1 MENKYWKILKDIL
14 QVVLTSVIIVFIC
27 FKFLFISAQVKGTS
41 MYSTLQNNDRGFSF
55 IITKN
60 ISINRFDICVIDSD
74 KASEL
79 LVKRIIGMPNET
91 VTYKDNKL
99 YVNGEY
105 IEETFLDDD
114 VYTEDFEVTLGDD
127 EYFCMG
133 DNRNVSRDSRYYGS
147 FKKSEIKSTGFFVYY
162 PFNRIGV
169 K

>member
-91 VTYKDNKL
+91 ITYKDNKL

-114 VYTEDFEVTLGDD
+114 IYTEDFEVTLGDD

>member
-1 MENKYWKILKDIL
+1 
-14 QVVLTSVIIVFIC
+14 
-27 FKFLFISAQVKGTS
+27 

-91 VTYKDNKL
+91 ITYKDNKL

>member
-91 VTYKDNKL
+91 ITYKDNKL